1 MKLDLSTPE
10 RPLSQGEAARFSR
23 HMSIPSIGIPGQQ
36 RLRAARVLVVGAGG
50 LGSPAIMYL
59 AGAGI
64 GTLGIVDD
72 DVVDESNLQRQVI
85 HSTNG
90 IGRPKVESAEKFVN
104 RLDADIDVI
113 QHRIRLDETN
123 VMDLVSQYDVIV
135 DGSDNFTTR
144 YLVNDACALLEKPCV
159 WGSVYQFS
167 GQASVFWKNHGPCY
181 RCLFPEPPPAE
192 YAPSC
197 AEGGVFGAVCGTIG
211 ALQAAETIK
220 LISGVGE
227 PLLGRMWVQDSSS
240 ATTKVLGIAKDP
252 NCPLCGD
259 NPTISS
265 PQTVSSSCLLPTPE
279 LPAVSAEEL
288 ESMIASDSDF
298 GELEIWDIRE
308 EFEWASGTIPGAM
321 LVGSNGLAQKRMEED
336 HRQVVIYC
344 QGGVRSSRALPT
356 LLDKGIS
363 AKHLTGGIDAWT
375 AMKEHESQ

>member
-1 MKLDLSTPE
+1 MKLALSMPE
-10 RPLSQGEAARFSR
+10 RPLSQGDAARFAR
-23 HMSIPSIGIPGQQ
+23 HMSIPSIGIAGQQ

-59 AGAGI
+59 AGAGV

-72 DVVDESNLQRQVI
+72 DVVDESNLQRQII
-85 HSTNG
+85 HSASG
-90 IGRPKVESAEKFVN
+90 IGRPKVESAQEFVN
-104 RLDADIDVI
+104 RLDKDIDVI
-113 QHRIRLDETN
+113 QHRVRLDETN
-123 VMDLVSQYDVIV
+123 VMSLVSQYDVVV

-144 YLVNDACALLEKPCV
+144 YLVNDACALMEKPCV

-211 ALQAAETIK
+211 ALQAAEAIK

-240 ATTKVLGIAKDP
+240 AKTKVLGIAKDP

-265 PQTVSSSCLLPTPE
+265 PQTVSSSCLIPAPE
-279 LPAVSAEEL
+279 LPAVSAAEL
-288 ESMIASDSDF
+288 ESMIASGSDL
-298 GELEIWDIRE
+298 GEVEVWDIRE

-321 LVGSNGLAQKRMEED
+321 LVGASGLAQKRLEKVQ
-336 HRQVVIYC
+336 RQVVIYC
-344 QGGVRSSRALPT
+344 QGGVRSSRALPA

-363 AKHLTGGIDAWT
+363 AKHLDGGMDAWI
-375 AMKEHESQ
+375 AMKERELL